1 MLSINLYVV
10 PMSEIVGSKARLFEQ
25 IKWARRLVSASLLF
39 LVVSGCGGDGS
50 GTSSTADEPT
60 STIATNP
67 ESETTAPTET
77 DSTQPSTGQHEGEGE
92 GTEFCEWILGNVDD
106 DTDFSDPV
114 ATEESMTRNLAE
126 AGEFRSKVP
135 NAIAADFEVVFQ
147 LMVATEGVFAE
158 NGYDLFSI
166 PDGVLEELGTDE
178 MAEAS
183 SNISDYCGAGL

>member
-1 MLSINLYVV
+1 MSTNLYVG
-10 PMSEIVGSKARLFEQ
+10 PMSEIADSGARFVEQ
-25 IKWARRLVSASLLF
+25 IKWARRLVSASLLI

-50 GTSSTADEPT
+50 GTSTTADQPT

-67 ESETTAPTET
+67 ESETTASPGT
-77 DSTQPSTGQHEGEGE
+77 DSTAPPTGQHEGEGE

-126 AGEFRSKVP
+126 AEEFRSNVP
-135 NAIAADFEVVFQ
+135 DAIAADFEVVFQ
-147 LMVATEGVFAE
+147 QMVATKAVLAD

-166 PDGVLEELGTDE
+166 PDGVLEDLATNE
-178 MAEAS
+178 MVEAS